1 MLMKVN
7 EKLLLVFNNIFVR
20 EYIDQIHQGIYKN
33 SNKDNLPSYQKITEE
48 KFLRIV
54 DLMGKI
60 RVTKE
65 ILDQLSDASLSVWD
79 TILYEIEFTEIFN
92 REMNKCG
99 IEIRNDDSEKAI
111 LFLNRIRVQVE
122 SIYYR
127 KITFKEANEIV
138 LKKDYKDWHKI
149 ILEKMLLH
157 FKIDNKSD
165 RSAKQIIDQ
174 MIMHQKKTN

>member
-65 ILDQLSDASLSVWD
+65 ILDQLSDA
-79 TILYEIEFTEIFN
+79 
-92 REMNKCG
+92 
-99 IEIRNDDSEKAI
+99 
-111 LFLNRIRVQVE
+111 
-122 SIYYR
+122 
-127 KITFKEANEIV
+127 
-138 LKKDYKDWHKI
+138 
-149 ILEKMLLH
+149 
-157 FKIDNKSD
+157 
-165 RSAKQIIDQ
+165 
-174 MIMHQKKTN
+174 

>member
-1 MLMKVN
+1 HIIEKYNLIFSHEKRLERLRNMLMKVN

-65 ILDQLSDASLSVWD
+65 ILDQLSDA
-79 TILYEIEFTEIFN
+79 
-92 REMNKCG
+92 
-99 IEIRNDDSEKAI
+99 
-111 LFLNRIRVQVE
+111 
-122 SIYYR
+122 
-127 KITFKEANEIV
+127 
-138 LKKDYKDWHKI
+138 
-149 ILEKMLLH
+149 
-157 FKIDNKSD
+157 
-165 RSAKQIIDQ
+165 
-174 MIMHQKKTN
+174 